1 MGEHRGALD
10 AVPLSERLDA
20 HPGEG
25 VADEHGHLGRSEK
38 SLSRL
43 DSPHNRAKI
52 VLRSGTLGMSRDL
65 VDPAL

>member
-1 MGEHRGALD
+1 
-10 AVPLSERLDA
+10 
-20 HPGEG
+20 
-25 VADEHGHLGRSEK
+25 VARWMPYRSASDLTLIPARESPTSTATSDGSEK